1 MNGKDNMR
9 QLSAAARS
17 LFLQWVLIGPSRC
30 RIVIPNV

>member
-17 LFLQWVLIGPSRC
+17 LFPSVGC
-30 RIVIPNV
+30 GAYWPL

>member
-17 LFLQWVLIGPSRC
+17 LFLQWVLIGAFRWW
-30 RIVIPNV
+30 IG